1 MARSLRLQ
9 LSDAYRFF
17 PGGGAERDEGIVELN
32 GCGGTFFGC
41 FGFFASLLPRCTPLG
56 IWISLVFAGF

>member
-1 MARSLRLQ
+1 LARSLKSSAAGR
-9 LSDAYRFF
+9 YRFF

-56 IWISLVFAGF
+56 M